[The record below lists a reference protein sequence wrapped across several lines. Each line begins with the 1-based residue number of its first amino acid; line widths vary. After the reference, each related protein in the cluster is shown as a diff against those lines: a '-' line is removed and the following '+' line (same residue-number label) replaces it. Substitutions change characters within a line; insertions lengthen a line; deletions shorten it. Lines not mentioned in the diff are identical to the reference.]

1 MSEFEV
7 VSVSHLFVN
16 IYNSINA
23 ALKLVNVYI
32 VKNVVVIHRGRVQ

>member
-16 IYNSINA
+16 IYNSISA
-23 ALKLVNVYI
+23 AFKLVHVCTFYTDI
-32 VKNVVVIHRGRVQ
+32 VN